1 LFCKE
6 RKGNHVLENVTS
18 YLSFTFGNALM
29 CSYEILLFMTA
40 NSHVLITLIL
50 ISALGVVAIPFGNPK
65 FIGEAI
71 IVELSFIMLSVL
83 VWRGYTK
90 VLYACIALAITVI
103 IGNTT
108 SPAHIHLMATF
119 SKPINALILIIGGY
133 VLQGILIYTSL
144 KTILRIRRLR
154 SVTQP
159 STI

>member
-6 RKGNHVLENVTS
+6 RKSNHVLENVTS
-18 YLSFTFGNALM
+18 DRSFTFGNALM
-29 CSYEILLFMTA
+29 CIYEILLFMMV
-40 NSHVLITLIL
+40 NNRVLITLIL

-71 IVELSFIMLSVL
+71 IVELSFIGLSVL
-83 VWRGYTK
+83 VWRRYTK
-90 VLYACIALAITVI
+90 VLYACIALALTVI

-108 SPAHIHLMATF
+108 SPAHIHLMASF

-133 VLQGILIYTSL
+133 ILQGILIYTSL
-144 KTILRIRRLR
+144 KAVLRIRRLR
-154 SVTQP
+154 SLTQP